1 MTNVKTYIRSN
12 RKYARELEWLAL
24 YNKGMTLKEIGDA
37 YNVWPQQVHQ
47 VLKKHP
53 EYKARFP
60 VRRTK

>member
-24 YNKGMTLKEIGDA
+24 YNKGMTVREIAAQYEISPARVYEILKR
-37 YNVWPQQVHQ
+37 
-47 VLKKHP
+47 HP
-53 EYKARFP
+53 DFKPRFP